1 MKKRFL
7 AFLILLT
14 LLVFPALSESV
25 PSASAPTV
33 TDCGLDLAGSGV
45 HYPQLSGM
53 ANAQLQESVNARI
66 LAEGHVETYLNRL
79 PLLMQN
85 PTGMTVDY
93 DATLT
98 GDIFSCVLS
107 AEGALTEGRPTH
119 VWHTLNIDLTTGE
132 DITLADLF
140 LDPDAALEA
149 LTDYLDWTV
158 SPALSAHLQNSSLT
172 PLPEAFALSAAG
184 LTLYYPIGQLST
196 LSDRAGA
203 ITVLW
208 YELREHLRLGEGSVL
223 RRIGAEAMVVAPAEG
238 RRSVA
243 EALSEGALPGIPVS
257 LGGSVKDAVD
267 AHRMLTD
274 ADLYQDGR
282 MFALEDAAFRQVW
295 LLTDALTEGW
305 EHSVISG
312 IRADRFN
319 LCGLYPG
326 LSWPQ
331 VSAILGQ
338 PDAEVALDPE
348 QAEAYR
354 LETGVSRYYSLGA
367 VRLRLHFDEAEAL
380 TSLFLFPTQ

>member
-1 MKKRFL
+1 MKKQFL
-7 AFLILLT
+7 ASLILLT
-14 LLVFPALSESV
+14 LLIFPALGEGVPES
-25 PSASAPTV
+25 SAPTV

-53 ANAQLQESVNARI
+53 ADVQLQEAVNARI
-66 LAEGHVETYLNRL
+66 LLAGHVEDYLNRL

-85 PTGMTVDY
+85 PTGMTVNY
-93 DATLT
+93 DSTLA

-140 LDPDAALEA
+140 LNPDAAREA

-158 SPALSAHLQNSSLT
+158 APALSAHLQNSSLT
-172 PLPEAFALSAAG
+172 PLPEAFALTAAG
-184 LTLYYPIGQLST
+184 LTLYYPIDQLST

-203 ITVLW
+203 VTVLW
-208 YELREHLRLGEGSVL
+208 YELREHLRLGEGTVL
-223 RRIGAEAMVVAPAEG
+223 RRIGAEAMVTAPEDG
-238 RRSVA
+238 RQSVSDTLA
-243 EALSEGALPGIPVS
+243 EGALPGVPVS

-267 AHRMLTD
+267 AYRMLTD

-282 MFALEDAAFRQVW
+282 MFALEDPAFRQVW
-295 LLTDALTEGW
+295 LLTDALTEDW

-326 LSWPQ
+326 LNWTE
-331 VSAILGQ
+331 VSAILG
-338 PDAEVALDPE
+338 PADAEVALDPD

-354 LETGVSRYYSLGA
+354 LEAGVSRYYNLGA
-367 VRLRLHFDEAEAL
+367 VRLRLHFDETEAL
-380 TSLFLFPTQ
+380 TSLFLLPTQ